1 MKQRINKLCYW
12 LMMLAVLLL
21 FCTGTV
27 PAAET
32 ATVSVSGVFGQ
43 TGARSMLAMI
53 NKFRTGQ
60 YDEYDHP
67 ADYDSWSVKP
77 SSGQTWQR
85 TNSGGVQIISGLG
98 TLQYDYTLEKVA
110 MLRAI
115 ETAVYWDHDRPDS
128 TAGNCFT
135 AYPDGYYAKGENIA
149 CGYNSFTS
157 ASSVMQAWME
167 TGDNYLGQ
175 GHRRNMLGAKF
186 TAVGIAHVT
195 HNGWE
200 FWVQEFGYP
209 LRNGTQTAV
218 RNGLGTAQVT
228 FSTDR
233 VMPAGLSSAS
243 GSETIS
249 IGIGETVSV
258 PDTKIRL
265 EAVDSG
271 INNYYALGSADLAWT
286 IEDPSVASL
295 SGTSIKGLKEGT
307 TSLDT
312 MFAGKKL
319 SYKIQVKRKDLKGA
333 SVSVQSPALYTGKA
347 LKPGITVKLSGKTL
361 EQGTDYTVSYEKNT
375 DTGKAKAV
383 ITGEGNYQGTL
394 TKTFQIRLAEGFVF
408 KDKTSG
414 GVYKVTKV
422 SSVSKAQVTFVKPVS
437 AKKKSITIPA
447 SVKISGTTC
456 TVTAIGDGA
465 FRNNKKIRKIVIGKN
480 VASIGKEAFR
490 GAGKLAGIQ
499 IKTKKLTA
507 GRIGANAFSGIYK
520 KAEFKLPS
528 AKKKAYKKILLKKGA
543 KATMIFQ

>member
-1 MKQRINKLCYW
+1 MKQRINKLRYW

-312 MFAGKKL
+312 TYAGKKL

-394 TKTFQIRLAEGFVF
+394 TKTFQIRLA
-408 KDKTSG
+408 
-414 GVYKVTKV
+414 
-422 SSVSKAQVTFVKPVS
+422 
-437 AKKKSITIPA
+437 KKKSITIPA

-520 KAEFKLPS
+520 KAEFRLPS